1 MAHECFEDHNIAEFL
16 NQHFISIKVD
26 REERPDIDSVYM
38 KVCQAFT
45 GSGGWPTSIFMT
57 PEQFPFF
64 AGTYFP
70 PRSQHG
76 MIGFYDLIVQIT
88 EKWEHS
94 REELLHSAKSFA
106 EHLKVEEAQCKT
118 VTPSV
123 IEQAVTLFSKTFD
136 EEFGGFGLAPKFPSP
151 HNLLFLMYYSKLH
164 HDKKAL
170 DMVKTTLNQMR
181 RGGLFDQIGFGFS
194 RYSTDRLFLVP
205 HFEKMLYD
213 NALLILAYSAAYA
226 LTNDPLYLDTAQKTA
241 FYLIRE
247 MKSPEGAFF
256 SAQDA
261 DSSGIEGKYYLFR
274 YDEITNLLGE
284 RTGKAFNRYYSITP
298 QGNFE
303 GENIPNL
310 LNTPKMEHQFDS
322 YLPLL
327 YEYRRNRMDLYLD
340 DKILTSWN
348 ALTICAFSLLYRVSR
363 DPHYLSAAKNT
374 ESFIQSNLWEHHTL
388 FSGYRKGIRLGPG
401 FLDDYAFYAAALI
414 SLYKATLEKKYLDL
428 AERIC
433 LTAKERFYDKEN
445 GGYFLSGSDQ
455 ERLIFTPKE
464 TYDGAIPS
472 GNSAM
477 AYNLVQLSQITEK
490 EIWKKEAE
498 HQLSFLAGAAKEYPA
513 GNSVYLIAL
522 LLYLTPPDKITAV
535 LSDPQTFQSLLL
547 QMPLLAHVTI
557 LQKPTKEYTL
567 LGDQTTFYVC
577 KGHTCLPPSHT
588 L

>member
-1 MAHECFEDHNIAEFL
+1 
-16 NQHFISIKVD
+16 
-26 REERPDIDSVYM
+26 
-38 KVCQAFT
+38 
-45 GSGGWPTSIFMT
+45 
-57 PEQFPFF
+57 
-64 AGTYFP
+64 
-70 PRSQHG
+70 
-76 MIGFYDLIVQIT
+76 
-88 EKWEHS
+88 
-94 REELLHSAKSFA
+94 
-106 EHLKVEEAQCKT
+106 
-118 VTPSV
+118 
-123 IEQAVTLFSKTFD
+123 
-136 EEFGGFGLAPKFPSP
+136 
-151 HNLLFLMYYSKLH
+151 
-164 HDKKAL
+164 
-170 DMVKTTLNQMR
+170 MVKTTLNQMR

-261 DSSGIEGKYYLFR
+261 DSSGSEGKYYLFR

-284 RTGKAFNRYYSITP
+284 ATGKAFNRYYSITP

-310 LNTPKMEHQFDS
+310 LNTPKIDPQFDS

-327 YEYRRNRMDLYLD
+327 YEYRKNRMDLYLD

-348 ALTICAFSLLYRVSR
+348 SLTICALSLLYRVNR
-363 DPHYLSAAKNT
+363 DPHYLSTAKNT
-374 ESFIQSNLWEHHTL
+374 ESFIQTNLWEHHTL
-388 FSGYRKGIRLGPG
+388 FSGCRKGIRFGPG

-535 LSDPQTFQSLLL
+535 LSDPHAFQSLLL

-557 LQKPTKEYTL
+557 LPKPTKEYAL